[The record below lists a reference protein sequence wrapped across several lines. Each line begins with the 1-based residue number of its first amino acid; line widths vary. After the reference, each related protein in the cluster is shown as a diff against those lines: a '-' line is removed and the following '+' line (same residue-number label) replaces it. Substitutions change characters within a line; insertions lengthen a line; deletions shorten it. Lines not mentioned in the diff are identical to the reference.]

1 VKFNPFR
8 FFRYYLLRFTRL
20 RGDPYS
26 LARGAAVGIFVGVLP
41 LLPVQTILL
50 IPLTLLL
57 RVNTIAAVIA
67 ASVVSNPLTFVP
79 QYFYTWKTG
88 NMILPG
94 RISWEELQNT
104 MTTITQE
111 GLLEGISTL
120 SNLSF
125 KTLSVILTGGT
136 IIGIPLAVIGYFV
149 ALKFFITLQA
159 KRAAKHKL
167 N

>member
-1 VKFNPFR
+1 MKFNPFR
-8 FFRYYLLRFTRL
+8 LFKYYFLRFTRL

-26 LARGAAVGIFVGVLP
+26 LARGTAVGIFIGVLP

-57 RVNTIAAVIA
+57 RVNTIAAVVA

-79 QYFYTWKTG
+79 QYYYTWKTG

-94 RISWEELQNT
+94 RVSWEQLQNI
-104 MTTITQE
+104 MTTITHE
-111 GLLEGISTL
+111 GLLEGIGTL
-120 SNLSF
+120 SQLSF
-125 KTLSVILTGGT
+125 KTLSVILTGGA
-136 IIGIPLAVIGYFV
+136 IIGTPFAVIGYFI
-149 ALKFFITLQA
+149 ALKFFITLHA
-159 KRAAKHKL
+159 KRSAKHKL